1 MNAPVTPATDRTFR
15 LPEDLEIVPAPQIDG
30 MSLHPDDVLVAR
42 RHSRQ
47 TPVVLSA
54 DTVALL
60 EGFKDP
66 RTLADGILLHS
77 GRAGRDPIA
86 MLQECFPVLQQL
98 ARIGLLVGTDDQP
111 EALRPRFQPGA
122 VVGLAICDR
131 MIRLVTDTE
140 IWQGHLAADPAR
152 KVAIKVIDTA
162 GIGPTLL
169 DAEDAALRVLEGN
182 GAPAWLACLRSETG
196 GTLISDWIEGEP
208 IDLAGTTPAE
218 RARLAY
224 ALVQRYADLHRRDVL
239 HGDPHPGNAVLTA
252 DGAVMLLDFGLA
264 HVPGQ
269 PRPPRPSGGE
279 SLDPQSAA
287 QLMQGRQMPE
297 YSQSDELYAIAV
309 MAYRIVCGAA
319 YLDLETERSEALR
332 RIVEQTPRSFAVV
345 GGPRWPAGERVLRRA
360 LAKDPTRRY
369 PDASRFASALGRA
382 LRSPVQPGSSADAL
396 PDEVS
401 PVVADLDVGGRW
413 WPTGVGPSG
422 GTRREDAA
430 AAAWFLRRAAELVA
444 DSDCADLAAVWS
456 AIAGSTGIPV
466 PAADSPVAAVHRCL
480 GRFRRTGAAR
490 DLAAA
495 RRAADRVGALP
506 DPGVPSV
513 LAGPMASV
521 LVRLECADPWQSA
534 SVGLSV

>member
-1 MNAPVTPATDRTFR
+1 M
-15 LPEDLEIVPAPQIDG
+15 PAPQIDG

-98 ARIGLLVGTDDQP
+98 ARIGLLVGTDDEP
-111 EALRPRFQPGA
+111 AALRPRFQPGA
-122 VVGLAICDR
+122 AVGPAICDR
-131 MIRLVTDTE
+131 MVRLVTDTE

-152 KVAIKVIDTA
+152 EVAIKVIDTA

-182 GAPAWLACLRSETG
+182 GAPAWHACLRSETG

-218 RARLAY
+218 RARLAH

-239 HGDPHPGNAVLTA
+239 HGDPHPGNAVLMA
-252 DGAVMLLDFGLA
+252 DGVVVLLDFGLA

-287 QLMQGRQMPE
+287 RLMQGRQMPE

-332 RIVEQTPRSFAVV
+332 RIVEQTPRILCRGWRSLLAGGREGAAPCAGQGSDAPLPGREPLRRGV
-345 GGPRWPAGERVLRRA
+345 GPRTPLPRASAARRPPRWPTRSARSSPISTSAGGGG
-360 LAKDPTRRY
+360 P
-369 PDASRFASALGRA
+369 
-382 LRSPVQPGSSADAL
+382 PGST
-396 PDEVS
+396 
-401 PVVADLDVGGRW
+401 R
-413 WPTGVGPSG
+413 SG

-456 AIAGSTGIPV
+456 AMAGSTGIPA

-521 LVRLECADPWQSA
+521 LVRLECADPWQSV
-534 SVGLSV
+534 SV